1 MRDTIIFS
9 GASNTFGLGLEIELR
24 DKYNDDD
31 WLKENG
37 MYIPNPREPE
47 DIPFWKE
54 YRWSKLVSDELGM
67 VEHNIHDE
75 FSNESHPMGGNS
87 IETLWFLNRDND
99 TLKTVLDRTKYIILE
114 MGAIR
119 WWDEKLH
126 GLGNPN
132 DYPNTVLEIIDLI
145 NNKDS
150 SPITVAKAL
159 DWIKDLDEKIYWDT
173 AFKKYK
179 NLKELHP
186 EIEFIMIPWAAQIPF
201 KNDIANDF
209 LNDIVDVGKYCG
221 IFQYLIQN
229 RLRIGD
235 VATAYNGNYKYNTK
249 DDHPSKLGH
258 RHVANFV
265 INHINKNNN
274 LETIP
279 FDKNKIKY
287 K

>member
-9 GASNTFGLGLEIELR
+9 GASNTFGLGLEIEFR
-24 DKYNDDD
+24 DKYNDDA
-31 WLKENG
+31 WLTENG
-37 MYIPNPREPE
+37 MMLPLPRERE

-54 YRWSKLVSDELGM
+54 HRWSKLVCEELGM
-67 VEHNIHDE
+67 IEHNVHDE
-75 FSNESHPMGGNS
+75 FLNESQPMGGNS
-87 IETLWFLNRDND
+87 IETLWFLNRDSD
-99 TLKTVLDRTKYIILE
+99 ALKTVLDRTKYIVFE
-114 MGAIR
+114 MGSIR

-150 SPITVAKAL
+150 SPQTVSKAL
-159 DWIKDLDEKIYWDT
+159 DWIRDLDEKIYWDT

-179 NLKELHP
+179 NLKNLHP
-186 EIEFIMIPWAAQIPF
+186 EIEFIMLPWAAQIPF

-209 LNDIVDVGKYCG
+209 LNDIVDVGKYPG
-221 IFQYLIQN
+221 IYGYLKQN
-229 RLRIGD
+229 RLTVGD
-235 VATAYNGNYKYNTK
+235 VAKAYNGNYKYNTK
-249 DDHPSKLGH
+249 DDHPSSLGH

-279 FDKNKIKY
+279 FDRNKIKH